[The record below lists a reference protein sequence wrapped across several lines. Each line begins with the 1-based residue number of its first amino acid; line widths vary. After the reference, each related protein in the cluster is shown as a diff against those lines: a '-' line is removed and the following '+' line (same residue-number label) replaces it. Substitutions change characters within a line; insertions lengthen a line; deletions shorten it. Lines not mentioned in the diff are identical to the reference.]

1 MADDTLPI
9 VFRARPTTGFGM
21 MALGVF
27 IAAAGIAK
35 AADDSFSHADD
46 HFGPFTFSSQTTG
59 WLMIAVGLPVAI
71 VALVMLVR
79 GCPRLTLDDA
89 GLTLAR
95 CFGNPVQVPWNRL
108 VDVVV
113 RGRLAPSLR
122 RTTTVDVLYLV
133 TDEGRQVDVVGIGKP
148 QPIAETIR
156 RVAARRK
163 RA

>member
-9 VFRARPTTGFGM
+9 VFRARPPTAMGM
-21 MALGVF
+21 TALGVF
-27 IAAAGIAK
+27 IVAAGIAK

-46 HFGPFTFSSQTTG
+46 HFGPLTFSSQTTG
-59 WLMIAVGLPVAI
+59 WLMIAVGLPFALI
-71 VALVMLVR
+71 ALVMLVR
-79 GCPRLTLDDA
+79 GCPTLTLDDA

-133 TDEGRQVDVVGIGKP
+133 TDDGKQVDVVGIGKP
-148 QPIAETIR
+148 QAIAEIIR
-156 RVAARRK
+156 RIAAQRRG
-163 RA
+163 R